1 MEQRDQAQSQ
11 AASSRSEDDWKKF
24 KKLRNQV
31 TGRLRVEE
39 SSWQTNKLRDCT
51 GKPGEQ
57 WQLILG
63 WLDWKSAGS
72 PTQLFHNGTMLNKPS
87 EIADCQNNFFLNK
100 VKQIRENL
108 PAQTADPLDKLR
120 FLMRNR
126 SCSFQL
132 SSVHPDTVEQ
142 ILASLKN
149 SKSCGLDTIDT
160 FTLKLAG
167 PYILP
172 AITHI
177 VNLSIATQSFPTM
190 WKTAKVIPLFKK
202 EDPLNPQNYRP
213 VAILPILSKILE
225 KDIFIQIMEYMDRN
239 QLIHPNHHG
248 FRAAHSTTTGRIQ
261 MYDSWVEAG
270 EYKQFTKVC
279 FLYFCLLL
287 LWTTPCF

>member
-1 MEQRDQAQSQ
+1 M
-11 AASSRSEDDWKKF
+11 
-24 KKLRNQV
+24 L
-31 TGRLRVEE
+31 TY
-39 SSWQTNKLRDCT
+39 
-51 GKPGEQ
+51 
-57 WQLILG
+57 QLILG

-72 PTQLFHNGTMLNKPS
+72 PTQLFHNGSMLNKPS

-108 PAQTADPLDKLR
+108 PVQTADPLAKLR
-120 FLMRNR
+120 LLMRNR
-126 SCSFQL
+126 TCSFQL
-132 SSVHPDTVEQ
+132 KPVHPDTVEA
-142 ILASLKN
+142 ILSGLKN

-202 EDPLNPQNYRP
+202 EDPLSPQNYRP

-225 KDIFIQIMEYMDRN
+225 KAIFIQIIQYMEKN

-248 FRAAHSTTTGRIQ
+248 FRAAHSTTTGLIQ
-261 MYDSWVEAG
+261 MYDSWVEAL
-270 EYKQFTKVC
+270 EYKQFTGVC
-279 FLYFCLLL
+279 FLDISAAFDILDHPLLL
-287 LWTTPCF
+287 YKLQLYGFADDSLNWMSIF